1 MPVDP
6 SKAGFM
12 LAPPEVATSASSA
25 SPDWA
30 KTPTKVLAQE
40 NAKRGIT
47 VNAICAGY
55 TATDM
60 VRAMPQDVLERSIL
74 ARRSP
79 RVALGNRTR
88 LPCRT

>member
-1 MPVDP
+1 MPLDP
-6 SKAGFM
+6 SEAGFM
-12 LAPPEVATSASSA
+12 LASPEAATSASSA

-47 VNAICAGY
+47 VRASCPGC
-55 TATDM
+55 TTTDT
-60 VRAMPQDVLERSIL
+60 VRAMQQDVLERSIL
-74 ARRSP
+74 ARKSP
-79 RVALGNRTR
+79 WAASENRRR